1 LQPGSRLR
9 CGNRFCGT
17 QRDRCLDQPADVAR
31 VRSAVQPTDGGPCR
45 EQASN
50 CVKAGLVYSDHCLQ
64 AFAAGDT
71 SLAAYARA
79 VDQMLGLCGTLSK
92 LASLSSSYLP
102 EMAKVALIGCQDC
115 ETECRKHA
123 ERHAPC
129 KACAEACHLR
139 GGVQEAG
146 RLIIGEMWF
155 RSALNREARCG
166 SYARERRSQSS
177 AG

>member
-1 LQPGSRLR
+1 L
-9 CGNRFCGT
+9 F
-17 QRDRCLDQPADVAR
+17 DA
-31 VRSAVQPTDGGPCR
+31 
-45 EQASN
+45 ASN
-50 CVKAGLVYSDHCLQ
+50 CVKASLVYSDHCLQ

-71 SLAAYARA
+71 SLAACARA
-79 VDQMLGLCGTLSK
+79 VDQMLGLCGALSK

-102 EMAKVALIGCQDC
+102 AMAKVALIGCQDC

-146 RLIIGEMWF
+146 RLIISEMWF
-155 RSALNREARCG
+155 RSALNREARMRQLRAG
-166 SYARERRSQSS
+166 AAVAILGGMIGLGGARPQANVR
-177 AG
+177 GP